1 MGIQDHPDT
10 TTIVRQTSAYENTP
24 STDVHGPKFCD
35 PACLSSVLLVLAQQ
49 DPLMSGPG
57 PAHLLPT
64 DGFTILR
71 LAHIPNT
78 PTSQKTIDN

>member
-35 PACLSSVLLVLAQQ
+35 PACLSSVLPVLAQQ

-57 PAHLLPT
+57 P
-64 DGFTILR
+64 FTSDRWIY
-71 LAHIPNT
+71 NFK
-78 PTSQKTIDN
+78 TSTHTQYSYFSEDN